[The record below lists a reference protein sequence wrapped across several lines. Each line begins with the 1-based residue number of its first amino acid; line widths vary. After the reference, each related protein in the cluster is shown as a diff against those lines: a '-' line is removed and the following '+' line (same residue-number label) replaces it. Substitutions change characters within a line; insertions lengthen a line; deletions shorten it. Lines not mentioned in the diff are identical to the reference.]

1 MPRKL
6 FRKFLPSPET
16 IRQNRY
22 VACFGPR
29 LQHHNL
35 WLLHRRSVAGGV
47 AAGLFSGLVP
57 GSNPVQFLV
66 AALLAVS
73 FRVNLPIAVVV
84 TLYSNPFTVMPLYY
98 VAFKLGQL
106 ALLGDEGDVPSIA
119 LALEGKGMREWVPA
133 VLEWIAD
140 VGYPLLVGLPLLALL
155 LAAVGYVVTDWA
167 WRLHVKF
174 EWHRRQQRR
183 ANPAPR

>member
-6 FRKFLPSPET
+6 FRKFLPSHDS
-16 IRQNRY
+16 IRENRY
-22 VACFGPR
+22 VAWCGPW

-47 AAGLFSGLVP
+47 AAGLFAGLVP

-66 AALLAVS
+66 AALLAIA
-73 FRVNLPIAVVV
+73 FRVNLPIAAVV
-84 TLYSNPFTVMPLYY
+84 TLYSNPFTVVPLYY

-106 ALLGDEGDVPSIA
+106 AMLGDEGDVPSIA
-119 LALEGKGMREWVPA
+119 LALEGKSIREWVPA

-140 VGYPLLVGLPLLALL
+140 VGYPLLIGLPLLALL
-155 LAAVGYVVTDWA
+155 LAAIGYVVTDQA

-174 EWHRRQQRR
+174 EWRRRQMRR
-183 ANPAPR
+183 TQSTSK